1 MVERRSSHPCG
12 GMCPLHVTYGGR
24 AFTGHGAAL
33 PGRRLEDW
41 REPHMGAVL
50 RLSKAVLYRTRRR
63 CLAALLFAA
72 LRHRG
77 LRLWLAP
84 ERASLF
90 AAASRPDVSRR
101 RFITTLADPR
111 SEYAALGANAG
122 R

>member
-1 MVERRSSHPCG
+1 
-12 GMCPLHVTYGGR
+12 
-24 AFTGHGAAL
+24 
-33 PGRRLEDW
+33 
-41 REPHMGAVL
+41 MGAML

-63 CLAALLFAA
+63 CLASALFAA

-84 ERASLF
+84 KRASLF

-111 SEYAALGANAG
+111 SEYAALGAKAG
-122 R
+122 RRLWSRALGLGTGCSKRRTAELRNPVVRWDRRE